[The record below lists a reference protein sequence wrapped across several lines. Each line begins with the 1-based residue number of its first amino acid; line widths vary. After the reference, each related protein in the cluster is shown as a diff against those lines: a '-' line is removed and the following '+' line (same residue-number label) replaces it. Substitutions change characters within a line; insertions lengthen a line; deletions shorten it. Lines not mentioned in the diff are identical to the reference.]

1 LGSPWRLIKLTP
13 KGVFFYVLICSD
25 LQGSAADLG
34 QVGKQSCSS
43 TGFAIRLVSWQ
54 PSYEAGQVLEGVGV
68 QGHNDHFPYPAGHL
82 QQTDST

>member
-1 LGSPWRLIKLTP
+1 MSMHMKLCLGNND
-13 KGVFFYVLICSD
+13 D

-34 QVGKQSCSS
+34 QVGEQSCSS
-43 TGFAIRLVSWQ
+43 TSFAIRLVSRQ
-54 PSYEAGQVLEGVGV
+54 PSYEGGQVLEGVGV